1 MGSPSSLAGF
11 AAPVQ
16 AWFRA
21 TFGEPTAAQRNA
33 WPRIV
38 AGENTLLVA
47 PTGSGKTLAA
57 FLVALDRL
65 MFSTV
70 PRPRR
75 LSTGGAGT
83 RILYISPIK
92 ALAVDVERN
101 LLAPLAEIAATAD
114 AMGQAALPVTV
125 AVRTGDTTAKLRRTI
140 ARGGADILITTP
152 ESLYLMLTSNAR
164 TALTTVDT
172 VIIDEIHALVPTERG
187 AHLMLSLE
195 RLEHLT
201 GRPLQRIGLSATQR
215 PLEEVARFLGG
226 TRPVAIA
233 DAQAA
238 KSLQLHIE
246 MPFAAPAAVEPK
258 GTTPSAPSNWDHIYP
273 RLLEL
278 IDGHR
283 STLVFVN
290 SRRLAERMAQALNAL
305 AQRTVVYAHHGSVAK
320 DTRADIENQLKAG
333 TLKGLIA
340 TNTLELGIDMGA
352 IDLVVQVEAAP
363 SVASGLQ
370 RIGRAGHQVGATSH
384 GIVMPKFRG
393 DIIACATLVQAMRNG
408 DIEAIRYLRNPLDVL
423 AQQLVAMVAI
433 EPWHV
438 DDLYRAVTASAP
450 FAELPRSHF
459 DATIDMLTGFYAIE
473 ELADARPRMTLDRTT
488 GMLHARDGAKRVAIA
503 NAGTI
508 PDRGLYAV
516 YLANAAAGKGR
527 IGELDEEM
535 VFESKVGD
543 RFMLGAS
550 TWRIEEITFDRVI
563 VTPAPGEPGR
573 MPFWRGENAMRP
585 IEFGQRMGATLGLID
600 GLATDAA
607 LTYARTTLRLD
618 ATAAT
623 TLVEYLD
630 EQRQKS
636 AIPTDRRIV
645 VETSRDEFG
654 DWRVCVLSPLG
665 AKVLAPWVMVV
676 QAQAAEVLGVALDV
690 LWTNDGFVVRVPDNT
705 PGFDPLRIPAWLVPS
720 STTVTAQLTAL
731 LSDSALFAARFREAA
746 ARALLLPRKLPGQR
760 TPLWQMRKKA
770 QDLLRGAQRLIDF
783 PILVETY
790 RKCLTDL
797 FDTAA
802 LEQLLAA
809 ITVGTI
815 GLELRNV
822 ATPSPFANSLL
833 FGYVAAFMYEGDVPP
848 AERRAQTLAIDPL
861 RLRELMGEL
870 ALRDMLTL
878 DVIAEVEQQLQHHA
892 WPPQTLDAAHDLL
905 LRLGDQTESELAG
918 RGASVPTLAAALVA
932 AGRAHSFACG
942 AARLV
947 VPIEYATRYH
957 AAIGAPLPVNAAVL
971 PASHTAS
978 HDWLMRYA
986 KTHGPFT
993 AADVAARYGVA
1004 LATVARELDA
1014 LTQAGELINGE
1025 FRPGGNALEWI
1036 APDVLRTLRVRS
1048 LAVAR
1053 KQVAAVAPTAFVR
1066 FTHAWQ
1072 GVATPRAGLDALLDA
1087 IEKLQGLPVLASQLE
1102 SDILPARVDGYEP
1115 TDLDTLAAAGEIVW
1129 HGVGASGERDGKIA
1143 LYLAD
1148 HASRFMD
1155 PSAWAAAHRDCD
1167 GTQRQIVELLQHRGA
1182 LFTSQL
1188 RDSLKIFP
1196 GEITKALWA
1205 LTWRGLVS
1213 NDSFAPLRGLLQRNA
1228 TATTRGRRSLR
1239 SGFRSRRAAPIQSEG
1254 RWKLTPAPQAAT
1266 PTERADATA
1275 RLWLTRYG
1283 LVSKE
1288 VAALENVPGGFASLY
1303 PVFRALEDSGQIR
1316 RGNFVQAIAAIQF
1329 AAPHALDQLRLHI
1342 NDPEQPA
1349 LLALAANDCANPYG
1363 ITLPWPNVR
1372 EPDEATDITH
1382 DEDRPRRSVGAVCI
1396 TINGRAAAWL
1406 SRGLAALIVWPA
1418 PAPQTERDD
1427 ALLAGEIVR
1436 LAQAQR
1442 LRGAACSIVTINGL
1456 PASNAPFS
1464 AALCTAGFAESGGQL
1479 QLSRLLRG

>member
-1 MGSPSSLAGF
+1 MSPRHPWRG
-11 AAPVQ
+11 V
-16 AWFRA
+16 
-21 TFGEPTAAQRNA
+21 
-33 WPRIV
+33 
-38 AGENTLLVA
+38 
-47 PTGSGKTLAA
+47 
-57 FLVALDRL
+57 
-65 MFSTV
+65 
-70 PRPRR
+70 
-75 LSTGGAGT
+75 AGT

-125 AVRTGDTTAKLRRTI
+125 AVRTGDTSAKLRRTI

-258 GTTPSAPSNWDHIYP
+258 GTAATTTPSAPSNWDHIYP

-408 DIEAIRYLRNPLDVL
+408 DIESIRYLRNPLDVL

-438 DDLYRAVTASAP
+438 DDLYRAATASAP

-585 IEFGQRMGATLGLID
+585 IEFGQRMGATLGLLD

-607 LTYARTTLRLD
+607 LTYARTSLRLD
-618 ATAAT
+618 A
-623 TLVEYLD
+623 
-630 EQRQKS
+630 
-636 AIPTDRRIV
+636 
-645 VETSRDEFG
+645 
-654 DWRVCVLSPLG
+654 
-665 AKVLAPWVMVV
+665 
-676 QAQAAEVLGVALDV
+676 
-690 LWTNDGFVVRVPDNT
+690 
-705 PGFDPLRIPAWLVPS
+705 
-720 STTVTAQLTAL
+720 
-731 LSDSALFAARFREAA
+731 
-746 ARALLLPRKLPGQR
+746 
-760 TPLWQMRKKA
+760 
-770 QDLLRGAQRLIDF
+770 
-783 PILVETY
+783 
-790 RKCLTDL
+790 
-797 FDTAA
+797 
-802 LEQLLAA
+802 
-809 ITVGTI
+809 
-815 GLELRNV
+815 
-822 ATPSPFANSLL
+822 
-833 FGYVAAFMYEGDVPP
+833 
-848 AERRAQTLAIDPL
+848 
-861 RLRELMGEL
+861 
-870 ALRDMLTL
+870 
-878 DVIAEVEQQLQHHA
+878 
-892 WPPQTLDAAHDLL
+892 
-905 LRLGDQTESELAG
+905 
-918 RGASVPTLAAALVA
+918 
-932 AGRAHSFACG
+932 
-942 AARLV
+942 
-947 VPIEYATRYH
+947 
-957 AAIGAPLPVNAAVL
+957 
-971 PASHTAS
+971 
-978 HDWLMRYA
+978 
-986 KTHGPFT
+986 
-993 AADVAARYGVA
+993 
-1004 LATVARELDA
+1004 
-1014 LTQAGELINGE
+1014 
-1025 FRPGGNALEWI
+1025 
-1036 APDVLRTLRVRS
+1036 
-1048 LAVAR
+1048 
-1053 KQVAAVAPTAFVR
+1053 
-1066 FTHAWQ
+1066 
-1072 GVATPRAGLDALLDA
+1072 
-1087 IEKLQGLPVLASQLE
+1087 
-1102 SDILPARVDGYEP
+1102 
-1115 TDLDTLAAAGEIVW
+1115 
-1129 HGVGASGERDGKIA
+1129 
-1143 LYLAD
+1143 
-1148 HASRFMD
+1148 
-1155 PSAWAAAHRDCD
+1155 
-1167 GTQRQIVELLQHRGA
+1167 
-1182 LFTSQL
+1182 
-1188 RDSLKIFP
+1188 
-1196 GEITKALWA
+1196 
-1205 LTWRGLVS
+1205 
-1213 NDSFAPLRGLLQRNA
+1213 
-1228 TATTRGRRSLR
+1228 
-1239 SGFRSRRAAPIQSEG
+1239 
-1254 RWKLTPAPQAAT
+1254 
-1266 PTERADATA
+1266 
-1275 RLWLTRYG
+1275 
-1283 LVSKE
+1283 
-1288 VAALENVPGGFASLY
+1288 
-1303 PVFRALEDSGQIR
+1303 
-1316 RGNFVQAIAAIQF
+1316 
-1329 AAPHALDQLRLHI
+1329 
-1342 NDPEQPA
+1342 
-1349 LLALAANDCANPYG
+1349 
-1363 ITLPWPNVR
+1363 
-1372 EPDEATDITH
+1372 
-1382 DEDRPRRSVGAVCI
+1382 
-1396 TINGRAAAWL
+1396 
-1406 SRGLAALIVWPA
+1406 
-1418 PAPQTERDD
+1418 
-1427 ALLAGEIVR
+1427 
-1436 LAQAQR
+1436 
-1442 LRGAACSIVTINGL
+1442 
-1456 PASNAPFS
+1456 
-1464 AALCTAGFAESGGQL
+1464 
-1479 QLSRLLRG
+1479 